1 MMKNITNRVL
11 WLSTMLL
18 LAFTVAAQVPAKPEP
33 PRLVND
39 LAGIFSP
46 EQQQQLES
54 VLVEFSDSTS
64 NQVVIVTVN
73 DLGGLDKAD
82 FAYQVG
88 KNWGVGG
95 AKFNNGLVILIKPKN
110 DTRGEAFIATGYGLE
125 GALPDAVCKR
135 IIENEMIPYFRQN
148 DYFGGVAKALSVII
162 PIAKG
167 EYKYPMGKKKS
178 GSGYGGIILVIF
190 FFIIFIIITNKN
202 KNNGNFR
209 GGGGSGSS
217 SSGDLLSMIL
227 LGSML
232 SGRSH
237 SGSWGGFS
245 GGGGSSSGGG
255 GGFGGFGGGSF
266 GGGGAGGSW

>member
-1 MMKNITNRVL
+1 MPIKSIFRLFVMLVVLLITT
-11 WLSTMLL
+11 S
-18 LAFTVAAQVPAKPEP
+18 VAAQVPAKPNP

-39 LAGIFSP
+39 LAGLFTP

-64 NQVVIVTVN
+64 NQVVVITVN

-110 DTRGEAFIATGYGLE
+110 ETKGQAFIATGYGLE

-135 IIENEMIPYFRQN
+135 IIENEMIPSFRQN
-148 DYFGGVAKALSVII
+148 DYFGGVAKAISVII

-167 EYKYPMGKKKS
+167 EYKYPVSKKK
-178 GSGYGGIILVIF
+178 GANGYGVLLVI
-190 FFIIFIIITNKN
+190 IIFIIIFVIVSRNN

-209 GGGGSGSS
+209 SGGGSSS
-217 SSGDLLSMIL
+217 IDPLSMIL
-227 LGSML
+227 LGGLL
-232 SGRSH
+232 SGRNH
-237 SGSWGGFS
+237 GGSWGGFS
-245 GGGGSSSGGG
+245 GGDSGGG
-255 GGFGGFGGGSF
+255 NDGGDFGGFGGGSF

>member
-1 MMKNITNRVL
+1 MSMKTISRLFVTL
-11 WLSTMLL
+11 TLALFAMSTI
-18 LAFTVAAQVPAKPEP
+18 AQVPEKPNP

-39 LAGIFSP
+39 LAGILTP
-46 EQQQQLES
+46 EQQQQLEAA
-54 VLVEFSDSTS
+54 LVEFSDSTS

-110 DTRGEAFIATGYGLE
+110 DTKGQAFIATGYGLE

-167 EYKYPMGKKKS
+167 EYKYPMAKKKS
-178 GSGYGGIILVIF
+178 SSGYGGLLVI
-190 FFIIFIIITNKN
+190 IIFIIIFLIVSRNNN

-209 GGGGSGSS
+209 GGGGG

-227 LGSML
+227 LGSLL
-232 SGRSH
+232 SGRNH
-237 SGSWGGFS
+237 GGSWGGFS
-245 GGGGSSSGGG
+245 GGGGSSGGDSGGD
-255 GGFGGFGGGSF
+255 FGGFGGGSF

>member
-1 MMKNITNRVL
+1 MKKNINRFLLTFAVML
-11 WLSTMLL
+11 FALS
-18 LAFTVAAQVPAKPEP
+18 AVAQIPAKPEP

-54 VLVEFSDSTS
+54 TLVEFNDSTS
-64 NQVVIVTVN
+64 NQVVIITVN

-88 KNWGVGG
+88 QNWGVGG

-110 DTRGEAFIATGYGLE
+110 DTKGQAFIATGYGLE
-125 GALPDAVCKR
+125 GPLPDAVCKR
-135 IIENEMIPYFRQN
+135 IIENEMIPYFRAN
-148 DYFGGVAKALSVII
+148 DYYGGVAKALSVII

-167 EYKYPMGKKKS
+167 EYKYPMEKKKGS
-178 GSGYGGIILVIF
+178 SGYGALLVIIIFLVF
-190 FFIIFIIITNKN
+190 FFIISRKN
-202 KNNGNFR
+202 NNNNGNFR
-209 GGGGSGSS
+209 GGGGSG

-237 SGSWGGFS
+237 GGSWGGFAG

>member
-1 MMKNITNRVL
+1 MMKKRTNK
-11 WLSTMLL
+11 TLL
-18 LAFTVAAQVPAKPEP
+18 LIILILVTVSMMAQVPAKPEP

-46 EQQQQLES
+46 EQQQQLEAT
-54 VLVEFSDSTS
+54 LVEFSDSTS

-82 FAYQVG
+82 FAYQIG
-88 KNWGVGG
+88 DTWGVGQ
-95 AKFNNGLVILIKPKN
+95 KKLNNGLVILIKPKN
-110 DTRGEAFIATGYGLE
+110 ETNGQVFIASGYGLE
-125 GALPDAVCKR
+125 GALPDAICKR
-135 IIENEMIPYFRQN
+135 IVQNEMIPYFRQN
-148 DYFGGVAKALSVII
+148 DYFGGVVAALRVII
-162 PIAKG
+162 PVAKG
-167 EYKYPMGKKKS
+167 EYKYATSKKGTGAK
-178 GSGYGGIILVIF
+178 GAVIAIILFII
-190 FFIIFIIITNKN
+190 FFIIISRKNN
-202 KNNGNFR
+202 KNNGNFN
-209 GGGGSGSS
+209 GGGGNG

-255 GGFGGFGGGSF
+255 DFGGFGGGGF

>member
-1 MMKNITNRVL
+1 MKQLGNKILTL
-11 WLSTMLL
+11 GLL
-18 LAFTVAAQVPAKPEP
+18 LLFAWQVNAQVPDAPNP

-39 LAGIFSP
+39 LAGLFSP
-46 EQQQQLES
+46 EQLQQLES

-82 FAYQVG
+82 FAYRIG

-95 AKFNNGLVILIKPKN
+95 SKFNNGLVILIKPKN
-110 DTRGEAFIATGYGLE
+110 DTKGEAFIATGYGLE

-167 EYKYPMGKKKS
+167 EYKYPTAKKS
-178 GSGYGGIILVIF
+178 KSGYAGLILVII
-190 FFIIFIIITNKN
+190 FFIIFIIISNKN
-202 KNNGNFR
+202 KNNGNFTGR
-209 GGGGSGSS
+209 NGGSS
-217 SSGDLLSMIL
+217 SLDPLTMIL
-227 LGSML
+227 LGGL
-232 SGRSH
+232 SSRSH

-245 GGGGSSSGGG
+245 GGGGSSGG